1 VTVSGEPGDSRLSRR
16 RWSWAWVAFGLLLL
30 VGMVL
35 RLMDLRDEPLDF
47 HPMPQLHRAM
57 IARSMY
63 QRSLLEGEAGGEP
76 VPEAVQAAVGAYEPP
91 ILERLVATTYLLTG
105 GEDPWIARIWNAGF
119 WLIAAVLL
127 FDLARRS
134 TSMEGGLVS
143 LAYFLVLPFGVQVS
157 RAFMPDSLMVLMIV
171 VAGYALVRWKDRGTW
186 AWALGAG
193 LASGAA
199 ILVKGRIAPMILV
212 TVVLVGLLDPNW
224 KRVLRDLR
232 WWTIGI
238 LTLALPAVYYGLLIP
253 GSTSG
258 WIQEGT
264 LNVLGMIL
272 DPSFY
277 TRWMSFLDQIVYLGM
292 AVVAVVGTALLP
304 STPRRL
310 GLGWWLGFLAYGLL
324 LPYNMVT
331 HNYYS
336 LPVVPA
342 IALGLA
348 PVGQLVLDRVRR
360 LSFGWKAF
368 AVAACL
374 LMVFYPA
381 WRSRSVIVGQDFH
394 AEPLGWVKIGRE
406 LPTDGRIIAI
416 TQDYG
421 YRLAYYGGRSV
432 SLWPSVQDQAYA
444 ELRGHNTSPNIAD
457 VFAERTDG
465 FHYFLVTNMSEL
477 EAQSDL
483 EAYLR
488 QNFPIVHEGDGY
500 LLFDLQETLGEQ
512 DS

>member
-1 VTVSGEPGDSRLSRR
+1 MTVPAKPGVVRPLWR
-16 RWSWAWVAFGLLLL
+16 RWSWAWVAVGLLLL
-30 VGMVL
+30 LGMVL

-57 IARSMY
+57 IARNMY
-63 QRSLLEGEAGGEP
+63 QRSLLEAEAGGGP
-76 VPEAVQAAVGAYEPP
+76 MPEAVQAAVGAYEPP
-91 ILERLVATTYLLTG
+91 ILERLVATSYLLTG
-105 GEDPWIARIWNAGF
+105 GENPWIARIWNAAF

-127 FDLARRS
+127 FDFARRS
-134 TSMEGGLVS
+134 TSVEGGLVS

-157 RAFMPDSLMVLMIV
+157 RAFMPDSLMVLLIV

-199 ILVKGRIAPMILV
+199 ILVKGRIAPMIFV

-258 WIQEGT
+258 WVQEGT
-264 LNVLGMIL
+264 LNVLGMLL

-277 TRWMSFLDQIVYLGM
+277 TRWMSFLDQVVYLGI
-292 AVVAVVGTALLP
+292 AVLAVVGTALLP
-304 STPRRL
+304 SMPRRL

-324 LPYNMVT
+324 LPYNIVT

-348 PVGQLVLDRVRR
+348 PVGQLVLDRVGR
-360 LSFGWKAF
+360 LSFGWRAF

-500 LLFDLQETLGEQ
+500 LLFDLQDSLGEQ